1 MVHLLVV
8 SLSKQHIPQLTI
20 HLLNRHLRAAKTET
34 LARVLMAKPLFN
46 HFMLVFE
53 GHADVEVLGGM
64 IDLDN
69 AHFIGDVFLWHPCT
83 VFTF

>member
-1 MVHLLVV
+1 
-8 SLSKQHIPQLTI
+8 
-20 HLLNRHLRAAKTET
+20 
-34 LARVLMAKPLFN
+34 
-46 HFMLVFE
+46 MLVFE

-69 AHFIGDVFLWHPCT
+69 VHFICDILLWDPRT